1 MSESVCVLGSKSHSG
16 CLPIIMMLLNPSLK
30 LTLLSFSL
38 VLYPPSRLHLS
49 LFLSPSLTL
58 SLHPWPLS
66 HTFWTLSWPPQTPSP
81 SVSPPCCIII
91 AYGSLLALQK
101 PLAEISSGGAR
112 LSLSFS
118 PPLLLSPFRSLA
130 LFLFFFWFRLAVAA
144 TLAEW
149 LPSIIGPYCADRGN
163 FRPQPWS

>member
-1 MSESVCVLGSKSHSG
+1 MCVLGSKFHSG

-38 VLYPPSRLHLS
+38 VLYPPFPPPPFSLSISLSHS
-49 LFLSPSLTL
+49 LFTPLA
-58 SLHPWPLS
+58 PLS
-66 HTFWTLSWPPQTPSP
+66 HFLNAQLTTPPQMPSP
-81 SVSPPCCIII
+81 SVSPPHCIIS

-130 LFLFFFWFRLAVAA
+130 LFLLFFFIQASCSRHA
-144 TLAEW
+144 
-149 LPSIIGPYCADRGN
+149 C
-163 FRPQPWS
+163 